1 MVQAERGRPGAA
13 GGGVPLELWGGV
25 ECSVVHAGGRWR
37 DQVRETGHHD
47 RPGDLDLIG
56 ALGLRTLRYPVL
68 WERCAPGPACC
79 GWDWH
84 DVRLAGLRDLGIT
97 PVVGLV
103 HHGSGPPGADVL
115 HPDWAL
121 GLAAHAAQ
129 AAARYPWVEAW
140 TPVNEPLTT
149 ARFAALYGYWRP
161 HATSAAAMDAMVVN
175 QCLAVLLSMRAIRA
189 RIPGAR
195 LVQTE
200 DLGRVFA
207 TPVLAQEAAEANER
221 RWLSLDLL
229 HGRVDRHHPAWPRL
243 AALGHA
249 PALEELRG
257 GEARPDLLGINHYVT
272 SDRFLDHRTHLYP
285 EKQPNGG
292 GRDPFVDMEAARIDL
307 PQAMTGWE
315 ARLRE
320 AWRRYGTPLAI
331 TEAQLTCDDAAEPVR
346 WLLEAWQAAHALRR
360 EGADIRAV
368 TAWALFGAVDW
379 DSMMQRSRG
388 QYEPGVWDAG
398 GGTPQPTLLARAA
411 ASLAATGAFA
421 LPELEGLGW
430 WRRADRLH
438 PAAAEAFGC

>member
-1 MVQAERGRPGAA
+1 MQAERGRSNAANGGA
-13 GGGVPLELWGGV
+13 PLELWGGV

-47 RPGDLDLIG
+47 RPGDLGLIA

-84 DVRLAGLRDLGIT
+84 DARLAGLRDLGVT

-103 HHGSGPPGADVL
+103 HHGSGPPGSDVL

-207 TPVLAQEAAEANER
+207 TPVLEQEAAEANER

-272 SDRFLDHRTHLYP
+272 SDRFLDHRIHLYP

-307 PQAMTGWE
+307 PPSMTGWE

-346 WLLEAWQAAHALRR
+346 WLLEAWQAAHALRG

-379 DSMMQRSRG
+379 DSMMQRNQGR
-388 QYEPGVWDAG
+388 YEPGVWDAG
-398 GGTPQPTLLARAA
+398 GGTPRPTLLARAA

-421 LPELEGLGW
+421 APELEGPGW

-438 PAAAEAFGC
+438 PAAAASLGC